1 MATTTNS
8 TRAGS
13 RTGRSAGFANTG
25 IYAHVIG
32 WGMAVPDKVMTNDD
46 LAAIVETTDEWIQ
59 SRTGIRERRIAS
71 DKESTATLGLKA
83 AQKALDV
90 ADVLPTELDLVIVA
104 TSSAEHIFPSTASLI
119 QAWLGAT
126 NAGAFDLSAACSGFV
141 YGLQM
146 AAQSIRSGAI
156 RTAIVIGAETMS
168 RVVDW
173 SDRGTCI
180 LFGDGAGAI
189 VLRAGDSEGG
199 VLSAIL
205 RSDGTGG
212 DLLGLPAFG
221 SFDIDG
227 VSEIANGHRMGK
239 MHMNG
244 GEVFKFATRVIGESL
259 TQATEQ
265 AGIKVS
271 DLKVIVPHQAN
282 ARILQAA
289 ARSLKISD
297 SQFMMNLDRYGNT
310 SAASIPIALC
320 EAVQSGRVLPD
331 DYIGFVGFGGGL
343 TWAAM
348 VVKWGAPQPAP
359 AAANFINRQRR
370 NFAYNLATFRRTLQ
384 RMSRRAN
391 DVLERLRPRQGKLER
406 LKKRA
411 ERQPFD

>member
-1 MATTTNS
+1 MATTNS
-8 TRAGS
+8 GRAGQ
-13 RTGRSAGFANTG
+13 RAGRPIGPPDTG
-25 IYAHVIG
+25 IYAHVVG
-32 WGMAVPDKVMTNDD
+32 WGMAVPDKIMTNDD
-46 LAAIVETTDEWIQ
+46 MSAIVDTTDEWIQ
-59 SRTGIRERRIAS
+59 SRTGIKERRIAS

-83 AQKALDV
+83 AQRALDI

-141 YGLQM
+141 YGMQM

-156 RTAIVIGAETMS
+156 RTAVIIGSETMS

-180 LFGDGAGAI
+180 LFGDGAGAV
-189 VLRAGDSEGG
+189 VLRASDTEGG

-212 DLLGLPAFG
+212 DLLGLPGFG
-221 SFDIDG
+221 SNDIDG
-227 VSEIANGHRMGK
+227 VVEIANGHRQGK

-259 TQATEQ
+259 TQATDQ

-289 ARSLKISD
+289 ARSLKINE
-297 SQFMMNLDRYGNT
+297 SQFMINLDRYGNT

-320 EAVQSGRVLPD
+320 EAVQNGRILPD
-331 DYIGFVGFGGGL
+331 DYVAFVGFGGGL

-348 VVKWGAPQPAP
+348 VLKWGAPQSAP
-359 AAANFINRQRR
+359 AATNFINRQRR
-370 NFAYNLATFRRTLQ
+370 LFAYNLATFRRTLQ
-384 RMSRRAN
+384 RVSRRLN
-391 DVLERLRPRQGKLER
+391 DIVSRLRPQGKMER
-406 LKKRA
+406 LMKRV
-411 ERQPFD
+411 EREPFE